1 MPSTRITDF
10 WQAHPEY
17 HIPITPAQKAA
28 ADNAIYTEFYGYN
41 YAEESLAGRVIFLD
55 QFQRHFQ
62 RVLGPAVITEEEI
75 HNSREAAAEDV
86 ERNADELICQNEIEL
101 IACLMPFK
109 HLGRFEYIFEY
120 LHNTYLPDMGWSS
133 EAASL
138 LKSYPHLSRFYADTF
153 RKAHTDHV
161 IADNLIKDPIHAIN
175 QYDACKICESTALPS
190 ADATELVT
198 QVVSLPDA
206 SQIADLLPADRAI
219 VSLSGGIDSMVLLTL
234 LKALGRSPTAV
245 HIIYGNRAVAY
256 EEYSFIATYCK
267 HIQVPLYVYEIPYI
281 RRDQV
286 QREFYEDATR
296 MLRFGVYRAVSK
308 LESPDAPLPV
318 ILGHIRD
325 DLVENVWTN
334 FAKAQHLDNL
344 AKMLPREEQLGV
356 QLLRPFLTLPKTSI
370 YAIAAAL
377 SIPYLKNTTPSWSNR
392 GKFREHFYEATHEQY
407 GEQVDSAVL
416 AAAAQLKAQAAI
428 IDKLLYEPVYA
439 SWNPAT
445 KSIIVTKT
453 MRIVLDTAGWCKI
466 FEYVCHKFLGISRP
480 SIHAVREF
488 ERRLAN
494 NKDGAAQ
501 IRVNMKKDLQIIV
514 KEVDIIFEV
523 LV

>member
-17 HIPITPAQKAA
+17 HIPVTPAQKAA

-62 RVLGPAVITEEEI
+62 RILGPAVITEEEI

-153 RKAHTDHV
+153 RKAHTDQV

-175 QYDACKICESTALPS
+175 QYDAAKICDSNDLPS

-234 LKALGRSPTAV
+234 LKALGRAPIAV
-245 HIIYGNRAVAY
+245 HIIYGNRTVSY
-256 EEYSFIATYCK
+256 LSLI
-267 HIQVPLYVYEIPYI
+267 HI
-281 RRDQV
+281 
-286 QREFYEDATR
+286 
-296 MLRFGVYRAVSK
+296 
-308 LESPDAPLPV
+308 
-318 ILGHIRD
+318 
-325 DLVENVWTN
+325 
-334 FAKAQHLDNL
+334 
-344 AKMLPREEQLGV
+344 
-356 QLLRPFLTLPKTSI
+356 
-370 YAIAAAL
+370 
-377 SIPYLKNTTPSWSNR
+377 
-392 GKFREHFYEATHEQY
+392 
-407 GEQVDSAVL
+407 
-416 AAAAQLKAQAAI
+416 
-428 IDKLLYEPVYA
+428 
-439 SWNPAT
+439 
-445 KSIIVTKT
+445 
-453 MRIVLDTAGWCKI
+453 
-466 FEYVCHKFLGISRP
+466 
-480 SIHAVREF
+480 
-488 ERRLAN
+488 
-494 NKDGAAQ
+494 
-501 IRVNMKKDLQIIV
+501 
-514 KEVDIIFEV
+514 
-523 LV
+523 

>member
-17 HIPITPAQKAA
+17 HIPITSAQKAA

-55 QFQRHFQ
+55 QFQRHLQ
-62 RVLGPAVITEEEI
+62 RVLGSATITEEDI
-75 HNSREAAAEDV
+75 RASREEAAADV

-109 HLGRFEYIFEY
+109 HLERFTYIFEY

-153 RKAHTDHV
+153 RKAHTDNV

-175 QYDACKICESTALPS
+175 QYDAAAICESADLPS
-190 ADATELVT
+190 ADL
-198 QVVSLPDA
+198 
-206 SQIADLLPADRAI
+206 ADLAAQVTASSAARQLADHLPADPAI
-219 VSLSGGIDSMVLLTL
+219 VSLSGGIDSMVVLTL
-234 LKALGRSPTAV
+234 LKALGRGPTAV

-286 QREFYEDATR
+286 QREFYEEATR
-296 MLRFGVYRAVSK
+296 QLRFGVYRAVSK
-308 LESPDAPLPV
+308 LESPDATLPV

-334 FAKAQHLDNL
+334 FAKSQHLDNL
-344 AKMLPREEQLGV
+344 AKMEANEFQLGV
-356 QLLRPFLTLPKTSI
+356 QLLRPLLSI
-370 YAIAAAL
+370 SKSQIYEVATEL

-392 GKFREHFYEATHEQY
+392 GKFREHFYAATHAQY
-407 GEQVDSAVL
+407 GSQVDSAVL

-439 SWNPAT
+439 SWNCVT

-466 FEYVCHKFLGISRP
+466 FEYVCHKCLGISRP

-488 ERRLAN
+488 QRRLAN
-494 NKDGAAQ
+494 NKNVAEQ
-501 IRVNMKKDLQIIV
+501 IRVNMKKDLRIIV
-514 KEVDIIFEV
+514 KENDIIFEV
-523 LV
+523 IS